1 MNTEERQ
8 QYDLETQ
15 HKLKILSSSCS
26 GNSPLIRENLYISQ
40 EPAAVFSE
48 GCTRGRVEFRYS
60 IDIVGQYG
68 CPTGPRRILS
78 KDFGDSLCLFFHI

>member
-1 MNTEERQ
+1 MSPEERQ
-8 QYDLETQ
+8 QYELETQ

-26 GNSPLIRENLYISQ
+26 GNSPLKRENTYISK

-68 CPTGPRRILS
+68 CPRRVLS